1 MTRTAFVTGGTGF
14 LGRNLIEQLL
24 KQQWAVVAIHRVEP
38 PPAHLI
44 HDAVTPVPA
53 DVLDAGAMADAMPE
67 AVDAVFHVAGNTS
80 FWSRDNAVQYR
91 VNVEG
96 TRNVLAAAVRRGA
109 RRFIHTSTW
118 NVYGFWQPVISEESP
133 QLGMRS
139 PVNYDRTKA
148 QAEQE
153 VHAAVDRGLDAV
165 IINPSHIIGRY
176 DSANWARM
184 VRMVAEHRLRGVPP
198 GAGSFCHAE
207 QVALAHIA
215 AVDRGRTGKNY
226 LLGGTDA
233 TFLEVVTA
241 IGKITGSRVPARA
254 LPALAV
260 KLVGRWQAMVAAVT
274 GKPPEIS
281 PEGAMMVSATPRIVS
296 ERAQRELGYRP
307 VPMETMLEDCWRW
320 LLAEGLVKT

>member
-1 MTRTAFVTGGTGF
+1 MTKTAFVTGGTGF
-14 LGRNLIEQLL
+14 LGRNLIEQLV
-24 KQQWAVVAIHRVEP
+24 KQRWSVVAINRSEP
-38 PPAHLI
+38 PPPHLS
-44 HDAVTPVPA
+44 HDAITTVPA
-53 DVLDAGAMADAMPE
+53 DVLDAGAMVDAMPE

-80 FWSRDNAVQYR
+80 TWSRHNDIQYR

-96 TRNVLAAAVRRGA
+96 TRNVVAAAQRRGA

-133 QLGMRS
+133 QMGISS

-148 QAEQE
+148 QAEKE
-153 VHAAVDRGLDAV
+153 VRAAVDRGLDAV

-176 DSANWARM
+176 DPANWSRM
-184 VRMVAEHRLRGVPP
+184 VRMVAENRLPGVPP

-233 TFLEVVTA
+233 TFLEVVAA
-241 IGKITGSRVPARA
+241 IGKITGKKVPSRP
-254 LPALAV
+254 LPAMAV
-260 KLVGRWQAMVAAVT
+260 KLVGRWQAMVAAVS
-274 GKPPEIS
+274 GRPPEIS
-281 PEGAMMVSATPRIVS
+281 PEGAMLVSAAPHIVS

-307 VPMETMLEDCWRW
+307 VPLETMLQDCWQW
-320 LLAEGLVKT
+320 LLSEGLVKL